1 MITFTRKKIFILFG
15 GILLS
20 IFIVGI
26 VFSIL
31 IAAGV
36 TKNFRKTASSQ
47 QPQVA
52 IKSEYKNPFKKDT
65 QYVNPFETYKNP
77 FVLAK

>member
-1 MITFTRKKIFILFG
+1 MITFTRKKIFILVG

-20 IFIVGI
+20 VFIVGI

-36 TKNFRKTASSQ
+36 TKNFRKTTSSK